1 MEVTMEEL
9 GKLKRKLTVE
19 VPLNEVAA
27 AYDEVYQRIRTNIRV
42 DGFRPGKYPRHLA
55 EKRFKELMGQEAL
68 QNLMPRYLE
77 QVLQEKRLRPATE
90 PQFHN
95 LDIDKSR
102 PFRFDVEFEII
113 PEFELIEAKAFTV
126 EEKKVELE
134 ADAVE
139 RRIDELRAS
148 SASLEEKSVPAAQGD
163 FVTFDFEGTL
173 NGRAF
178 AGGSGTSQQA
188 ELGAGRY
195 LEGFEKELL
204 GLSAGEHKKFTLTF
218 PADYPQAD
226 LAGQIAEFKVA
237 VRKVEAKKLPEL
249 DAAFFSQFG
258 SLNSLEVFRDY
269 VESRLRA
276 EQEQAIE
283 REYQEELA
291 EQIRRRYDF
300 DVPETLIEQ
309 AVADFEHHQRENHPE
324 MLENPAKLEEA
335 KAEEARNRSAELR
348 LRYVLQRY
356 AREYGIT
363 VSGEEVRSRFLLQ
376 AILLRQNP
384 EELIRTRAGDM
395 LIYQIQD
402 QLLATKTLRRM
413 VDLILGRPSKS
424 EPAPPPVGTASAQ
437 SAPARSAQSEQ
448 SGEPPGP
455 SGEAPQEDG
464 AAAEEGPG
472 SEA

>member
-1 MEVTMEEL
+1 
-9 GKLKRKLTVE
+9 
-19 VPLNEVAA
+19 
-27 AYDEVYQRIRTNIRV
+27 
-42 DGFRPGKYPRHLA
+42 
-55 EKRFKELMGQEAL
+55 
-68 QNLMPRYLE
+68 
-77 QVLQEKRLRPATE
+77 
-90 PQFHN
+90 
-95 LDIDKSR
+95 
-102 PFRFDVEFEII
+102 
-113 PEFELIEAKAFTV
+113 
-126 EEKKVELE
+126 
-134 ADAVE
+134 VE
-139 RRIDELRAS
+139 RRIEELRAS
-148 SASLEEKSVPAAQGD
+148 SASLEEKSGPAAQGD

-173 NGRAF
+173 DGRAF
-178 AGGSGTSQQA
+178 AGGSGTNQQA

-195 LEGFEKELL
+195 LDEFEKELL

-226 LAGQIAEFKVA
+226 LAGQTAEFKVA

-276 EQEQAIE
+276 EREQAIE
-283 REYQEELA
+283 REYQERLA
-291 EQIRRRYDF
+291 EQIRRWYDF

-309 AVADFEHHQRENHPE
+309 AVADFERHQREHHPE
-324 MLENPAKLEEA
+324 MLEDPAKLEEA

-384 EELIRTRAGDM
+384 EELIRTRNGEM
-395 LIYQIQD
+395 LIHQIQD

-413 VDLILGRPSKS
+413 VDLILGRPPKS
-424 EPAPPPVGTASAQ
+424 EPAPPPVGTAPAQ

-455 SGEAPQEDG
+455 SGETPQEAG